1 VHGALIALDES
12 FDANSFALTL
22 QIPTQN
28 TQVSAVLV
36 STCVYVKLIKAC
48 RETFPMLYFAGET
61 SARNGIL
68 ESAGDGDREA
78 AGREQYEILI
88 QFVE

>member
-1 VHGALIALDES
+1 M
-12 FDANSFALTL
+12 
-22 QIPTQN
+22 
-28 TQVSAVLV
+28 VSSCACTKFIKTCRDTF
-36 STCVYVKLIKAC
+36 ST
-48 RETFPMLYFAGET
+48 LYFAGET

-68 ESAGDGDREA
+68 ESAGDGDGEA